1 MCDDAM
7 QPDVVTKYKI
17 AADCVNG
24 AWSRVIDAMRRDATR
39 RERDRE
45 LGTDRE
51 RYLFVLFS

>member
-24 AWSRVIDAMRRDATR
+24 AWSRVIDAMRRA
-39 RERDRE
+39 RER
-45 LGTDRE
+45 E
-51 RYLFVLFS
+51 RAGD